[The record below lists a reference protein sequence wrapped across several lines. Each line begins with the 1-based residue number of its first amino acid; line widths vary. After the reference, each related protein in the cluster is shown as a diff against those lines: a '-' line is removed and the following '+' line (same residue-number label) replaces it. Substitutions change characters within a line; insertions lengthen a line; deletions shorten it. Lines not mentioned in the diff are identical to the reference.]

1 MPADGKLLD
10 VPDSSSSDHAVV
22 RLDLPA
28 QPRYIAA
35 ARVVAASLGAE
46 SGLSVDDLDDL
57 RLGVG
62 ELVATVID
70 GADPDAR
77 VGLAYTTDGGVVTVT
92 GRVAGS
98 AATATP
104 DELSRRI
111 LAAVTDSYQLD
122 GGSFSLTKSAS
133 RH

>member
-1 MPADGKLLD
+1 M
-10 VPDSSSSDHAVV
+10 
-22 RLDLPA
+22 
-28 QPRYIAA
+28 
-35 ARVVAASLGAE
+35 AASLGAE